1 VDRLAYDS
9 GRTGLTV
16 ARGRRGNHQGS
27 IRQRSDGRWEAILS
41 LPNGDRLSFY
51 GRTEDE
57 AHRKLT
63 VALYERQG
71 GKAAASGAISL
82 AEFLDM
88 WLERIAKGRVRAQT
102 YKGYEVNVRVHLK
115 PALGHWPIDG
125 IEPIHVQDLIEAKRR
140 DGLAPK
146 SIRYM
151 HGILR
156 NALNQAVRWNYIQR
170 NPAALVDGPRVAQQE
185 IQPFSREEA
194 QKFLEA
200 IKGDRLEALYAV
212 ALTMGLRQGEALGL
226 RWRDVDLDMGYIRLS
241 RQLQRIN
248 HKYEL
253 VELKTARSRRALAVP
268 AAMVGRLREHKIR
281 QDQERERAALRW
293 HDTDLVFC
301 RSNGYPLSGS
311 VITHQFQELLS
322 RAGIARRRF
331 HDLRHSCATLLLA
344 QGVSARVVMD
354 VLGHSQISL
363 TLNTYTHVLPEL
375 KREAADRMNELL
387 LP

>member
-1 VDRLAYDS
+1 M
-9 GRTGLTV
+9 
-16 ARGRRGNHQGS
+16 ARRKRGNHQGS
-27 IRQRSDGRWEAILS
+27 IRRRSDGRWEAILS

-51 GRTEDE
+51 GRTQDE

-71 GKAAASGAISL
+71 GNPSTPGSMKLG
-82 AEFLDM
+82 EFLET
-88 WLERIAKGRVRAQT
+88 WLERIAKARVRAQT

-115 PALGHWPIDG
+115 PALGHVPI
-125 IEPIHVQDLIEAKRR
+125 ERLQPIHVQELIDNKRK

-170 NPAALVDGPRVAQQE
+170 NPAALVDGPRVEQQE
-185 IQPFSREEA
+185 IQPFTREEA
-194 QKFLEA
+194 QRFLET

-226 RWRDVDLDMGYIRLS
+226 RWQDVDLDMGYVRLS

-268 AAMVGRLREHKIR
+268 AAIVNRLREHKIR
-281 QDQERERAALRW
+281 QDKEKERSALRW
-293 HDTDLVFC
+293 RETDLVFC
-301 RSNGYPLSGS
+301 RPNGYPLSGS
-311 VITHQFQELLS
+311 VITHRFQDLLAQ
-322 RAGIARRRF
+322 AGIPRRRF

-344 QGVSARVVMD
+344 QGVPARVVMD

-375 KREAADRMNELL
+375 KREAADRMNDLL
-387 LP
+387 ER

>member
-1 VDRLAYDS
+1 M
-9 GRTGLTV
+9 

-71 GKAAASGAISL
+71 GKAESPGSMKL
-82 AEFLDM
+82 ADFLDT

-102 YKGYEVNVRVHLK
+102 YRGYEVNVRVHLK
-115 PALGHWPIDG
+115 PAIGHWAINRL
-125 IEPIHVQDLIEAKRR
+125 EPLQVQELLDAKRR
-140 DGLAPK
+140 AGLAPK
-146 SIRYM
+146 TIRYM

-185 IQPFSREEA
+185 IQPFSRDEA
-194 QKFLEA
+194 QRFLEA
-200 IKGDRLEALYAV
+200 IKDDRLEALYAV

-226 RWRDVDLDMGYIRLS
+226 RWRDIDLDLGYIRLS

-253 VELKTARSRRALAVP
+253 VELKTARSRRVLAVP
-268 AAMVGRLREHKIR
+268 AAIVDRLRKHKNG
-281 QDQERERAALRW
+281 QDRERERAALRW
-293 HDTDLVFC
+293 HDKDLVFC
-301 RSNGYPLSGS
+301 RPDGYPLSGS
-311 VITHQFQELLS
+311 VITHRFQELLA
-322 RAGIARRRF
+322 RTGIARRRF

-344 QGVSARVVMD
+344 QGVPARVVME

-375 KREAADRMNELL
+375 KEEAAERMNEFLR
-387 LP
+387 PA